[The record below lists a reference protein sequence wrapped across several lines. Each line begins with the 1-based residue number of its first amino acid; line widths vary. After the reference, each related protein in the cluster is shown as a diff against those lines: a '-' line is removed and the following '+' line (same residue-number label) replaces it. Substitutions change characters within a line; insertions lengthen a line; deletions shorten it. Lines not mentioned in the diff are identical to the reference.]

1 MLQFLKDIRKDYL
14 IYFWIYIVYKFINKV
29 KIIRIHYEKS
39 VLFFTRIY
47 QWTIEQYLPHITHII
62 KSFKSKYFNVW
73 KILFI
78 HNISEIYIY
87 IFIHLTKAITFLICK
102 KILFFDR
109 IRKTFVITRLFS
121 RSYII
126 SFDVKHF
133 RFVEESQLNLYIL
146 SHSYQAKIYF
156 PELARN
162 PSALVFVHFQANL
175 YIL

>member
-1 MLQFLKDIRKDYL
+1 M
-14 IYFWIYIVYKFINKV
+14 
-29 KIIRIHYEKS
+29 
-39 VLFFTRIY
+39 
-47 QWTIEQYLPHITHII
+47 
-62 KSFKSKYFNVW
+62 
-73 KILFI
+73 
-78 HNISEIYIY
+78 
-87 IFIHLTKAITFLICK
+87 HLTKAITFLICK

-133 RFVEESQLNLYIL
+133 RFVEESQLNLYI
-146 SHSYQAKIYF
+146 YF
-156 PELARN
+156 SELARN